1 MNTVERIFE
10 EVKALPEFQAREV
23 LDFVGYLKAKRA
35 YADQAVSAPQSKDVE
50 SDWAEFEKLAG
61 TWEGK
66 FNRNEC
72 YDRTILR

>member
-10 EVKALPEFQAREV
+10 EVRTLPEFQAREV

-35 YADQAVSAPQSKDVE
+35 AVDSAVSASQTGE
-50 SDWAEFEKLAG
+50 SDWIEFEKLVGAWSG
-61 TWEGK
+61 DFKRE
-66 FNRNEC
+66 EC